1 MAMVSLEKVEPVSGF
16 TADSINH
23 LNQADEKTLLALIDK
38 HITYTESERAKAI
51 RADWENARS
60 KFIKVMPNE
69 YKRALK
75 ELAAAKKEA
84 A

>member
-1 MAMVSLEKVEPVSGF
+1 MVSLEKVEPASAF
-16 TADSINH
+16 TTDSINH
-23 LNQADEKTLLALIDK
+23 LNQADEKTLLTLIDK
-38 HITYTESERAKAI
+38 HIAYTESERAKAI